1 VSSRPSARYNDP
13 GFLYN
18 QRKLLKYFA
27 IASILMMIGVL
38 AMIYVD
44 WARPWKRDQLAEMK
58 WEARKLELE
67 NMILEARTYQARKEF
82 SQKEAAANEK
92 FESRRDRLKEIQ
104 KELTELR
111 GAFYAADYDYKA
123 QKQFTGKAI
132 YEREHAHADEREKY
146 EQQLAAER
154 DKEARLKELVNLA
167 NERLNDKVA
176 EEKSLRVELDA
187 IVDEMRQNP
196 ELKKMQLVAAARDKK
211 RGYNPLRDVPLL
223 DFLAPPTKVE
233 QVVLENLV
241 DNYEFALPKKVDRCG
256 TCHVGVMRLGFEAT
270 KWPLEALEMEAGQQK
285 SDLLEQ
291 GVYEFVFTLL
301 ESVWPKTPNDS
312 EFKYENDLLRTL
324 AIHHETLNMLFV
336 GYDPEDGTIPT
347 WEKGPRKGRKIWK
360 RYRFSEKS
368 GRWLSGIPKGKTIND
383 YPETGTS
390 LLEYYYGLLQRMEK
404 HWRSHPFLKDM
415 VGSTSP
421 HPYEKVGC
429 TVCHNGR
436 GWSTDFGFAYHVP
449 DRNGIDNWM
458 TVARAEEQ
466 HLHLPESTDLTLDEA
481 MLIGAFNA
489 YEQEAWDG
497 GDELKKKLEDAVAA
511 AEEAVKAAE
520 GHEGA
525 NATQAKAAAAKAR
538 RDLADFEAN
547 LKSARAKAADLRVGW
562 VTDDEK
568 GHRWHDDLDW
578 THRKLHHWDWPQL
591 PKMLV
596 QASCLKCHKEG
607 LYRTAETEYE
617 TVHIGKPKANVP
629 STKSIR
635 PHFKEYNDDPEGDYS
650 GRMFVPKQEE
660 PYRPE
665 ALEAGM
671 DAFLR
676 FGCYGCHKLDPTV
689 YTFMEHQRDKVGP
702 QLNDI
707 TSKTDKAWTR
717 KWVRNPK
724 DYRPGTRMPRF
735 FGLSNNSRDFKYRFA
750 DGDGN
755 TVEVD
760 AEAWNNAEIY
770 SIVEWMFA
778 ESEKHGTFEAPAVDL
793 SKGDKKRG
801 ERILVAFGGK
811 EDRAPK
817 ACVACHDVP
826 ITTPELA
833 YKAEELRKWD
843 NPATDAKV
851 GWGYRMS
858 RRQGP
863 DLAGLGSKLKPEW
876 LVAWLKDPRSYWH
889 DTNMPDLR
897 LTDQEA
903 LDVAA
908 YLLSLRHEKFDALE
922 DVAADM
928 ALVNRI
934 AQELKVGEQ
943 REPTDV
949 ALGIV
954 KRMSDRERVLYVGG
968 TLFKNY
974 GCFGCHSV
982 NEYAT
987 TSPIGTELT
996 SWGSKLID
1004 RLAFNHVPMEKTR
1017 FDFAYTKMMNPR
1029 VFDLGTAAAES
1040 PFERL
1045 QMPRF
1050 NFTSEEA
1057 KSIATFLVGLVE
1069 DPIPEPALFKA
1080 DARKQQIIDGRHLVR
1095 RFNCQGCHV
1104 IEGEGGDV
1112 WPAIAEEKWRPPDLL
1127 GQGIKTNPAWLF
1139 HFMRDPSFVGEV
1151 PGIPDSDRVR
1161 PWHAIR
1167 MPTFNLTDDES
1178 RTIVR
1183 YFAALSKAPNDFES
1197 VEPDSLVGPGAK
1209 FAKSEVRE
1217 IKDLND
1223 PEGKKKLRYDVDN
1236 RLRETEILFAA
1247 LECKK
1252 CHSNDAE
1259 LETAAPNFRHT
1270 RAGRLRPEWIRTWL
1284 WNPSKLQPG
1293 TAMPTFFASE
1303 KGPKTDFKAFHGGSP
1318 DDQIRALRDYIRW
1331 HYDDTK

>member
-1 VSSRPSARYNDP
+1 MTV
-13 GFLYN
+13 G
-18 QRKLLKYFA
+18 
-27 IASILMMIGVL
+27 IL

-67 NMILEARTYQARKEF
+67 NMILEARTQKARKAYSEE
-82 SQKEAAANEK
+82 EAAAHEK
-92 FESRRDRLKEIQ
+92 YASRNVELKELG
-104 KELTELR
+104 KKLVKAR

-132 YEREHAHADEREKY
+132 YEREHAHADQRAEYGRR
-146 EQQLAAER
+146 LAAER
-154 DKEARLKELVNLA
+154 DKEARLKEQVNQA
-167 NERLNDKVA
+167 NGRLNDLVA
-176 EEKSLRVELDA
+176 EEKALRSELDA
-187 IVDEMRQNP
+187 IVDKMRKNP
-196 ELKKMQLVAAARDKK
+196 ELKKMQLMAAARDKK

-241 DNYEFALPKKVDRCG
+241 DNYEFSLPKKVDRCG

-270 KWPLEALEMEAGQQK
+270 KWPLEALDMEAGAAK
-285 SDLLEQ
+285 SEMLEQ

-301 ESVWPKTPNDS
+301 ESVWPKTPPHS
-312 EFKYENDLLRTL
+312 KFKHENDVLRTL
-324 AIHHETLNMLFV
+324 AIHHETLMMLFV
-336 GYDPEDGTIPT
+336 SYDPEDGAIAT
-347 WEKGPRKGRKIWK
+347 WDKGPRKGRKIWK
-360 RYRFSEKS
+360 RYRFSERS
-368 GRWLSGIPKGKTIND
+368 GRWLSGMPKGTTIKD

-390 LLEYYYGLLQRMEK
+390 LLEYYYGLLQRMDK
-404 HWRSHPFLKDM
+404 HWRSHPFIKDM

-421 HPYEKVGC
+421 HPYDKVGC

-449 DRNGIDNWM
+449 DRDPIDNWM

-466 HLHLPESTDLTLDEA
+466 HLHLPESTDQTLDEV
-481 MLIGAFNA
+481 MLTGAFNA
-489 YEQEAWDG
+489 IEQAAWDAG
-497 GDELKKKLEDAVAA
+497 PEAIKAKVAA
-511 AEEAVKAAE
+511 AEARVKSLAGGTDNPAQIAAQ
-520 GHEGA
+520 HELKLA
-525 NATQAKAAAAKAR
+525 QAEQVA
-538 RDLADFEAN
+538 LA
-547 LKSARAKAADLRVGW
+547 SAQSKAADLRVGW
-562 VTDDEK
+562 VTDNK
-568 GHRWHDDLDW
+568 TGHRWHDELDW

-607 LYRTAETEYE
+607 LYSTAEPEYA
-617 TVHIGKPKANVP
+617 TVHLGKPKPGVP
-629 STKSIR
+629 SLKPTR
-635 PHFKEYNDDPEGDYS
+635 AHFKAFNDDPEGDYA
-650 GRMFVPKQEE
+650 GRMFVPKDEE
-660 PYRPE
+660 SYRPE
-665 ALEAGM
+665 SLEAGM

-689 YTFMEHQRDKVGP
+689 YSFMNHQRDKVAP

-707 TSKTDKAWTR
+707 VSKTDKPWTR

-724 DYRPGTRMPRF
+724 DFRPGTRMPRF
-735 FGLSNNSRDFKYRFA
+735 FGLSNNSRDFEYRYA

-760 AEAWNNAEIY
+760 AEAWSNAEIY
-770 SIVEWMFA
+770 AIVEWMFD
-778 ESEKHGTFEAPAVDL
+778 ESGKNGTFKAPAVDL

-826 ITTPELA
+826 ITTPELQL
-833 YKAEELRKWD
+833 KVAELKKWES
-843 NPATDAKV
+843 PTTDAKV
-851 GWGYRMS
+851 GWGHRMS

-863 DLAGLGSKLKPEW
+863 NLAGLGSKLKPEW
-876 LVAWLKDPRSYWH
+876 LVAWLKNPRSYWH
-889 DTNMPDLR
+889 DSNMPDLR

-908 YLLSLRHEKFDALE
+908 YLLSLRNDGFDKLA
-922 DVAADM
+922 DVPADM
-928 ALVNRI
+928 ALLTRI

-943 REPTDV
+943 REPTDA
-949 ALGIV
+949 ALGLV
-954 KRMSDRERVLYVGG
+954 ERMSERERVLYVGG
-968 TLFKNY
+968 SLFKNY

-982 NEYAT
+982 EEYET

-1017 FDFAYTKMMNPR
+1017 FDFAYTKLMNPR
-1029 VFDLGTAAAES
+1029 VYDLGTVAADR

-1045 QMPRF
+1045 KMPRF
-1050 NFTSEEA
+1050 GFSSQEA
-1057 KSIATFLVGLVE
+1057 KDLSVFLVALVE
-1069 DPIPEPALFKA
+1069 DPIPEPARFHA
-1080 DARKQQIIDGRHLVR
+1080 DARQQEIIEGRHLVR
-1095 RFNCQGCHV
+1095 RYNCQGCHV
-1104 IEGEGGDV
+1104 IEGKGGDV
-1112 WPAIAEEKWRPPDLL
+1112 WPAISEEKWRPPDLL
-1127 GQGIKTNPAWLF
+1127 GQGIKTNPQWLF
-1139 HFMRDPSFVGEV
+1139 HFMKEPAFVAIDGV
-1151 PGIPDSDRVR
+1151 ADSDRVR

-1167 MPTFNLTDDES
+1167 MPTFELSDDEA
-1178 RTIVR
+1178 RKIVR
-1183 YFAALSKAPNDFES
+1183 YFAALSEAPNDFES
-1197 VEPDSLVGPGAK
+1197 VEPDSLVGADAR
-1209 FAKSEVRE
+1209 FAQEQTRE

-1223 PEGKKKLRYDVDN
+1223 PEGKKKLRFQVGD
-1236 RLRETEILFAA
+1236 RLAETEILFRA

-1252 CHSNDAE
+1252 CHSTEAE
-1259 LETAAPNFRHT
+1259 LENAAPNFRHT
-1270 RAGRLRPEWIRTWL
+1270 RGGRLRPAWIRKWL

-1293 TAMPTFFASE
+1293 TAMPTFFANE
-1303 KGPKTDFKAFHGGSP
+1303 KGPKTDFKAFHGGIP

-1331 HYDDTK
+1331 HYDDNK